1 MSNET
6 PMPQGSARRG
16 DESTDAVEPR
26 PSSAVPPTGEP
37 VAAEPDAVNPVPA
50 KTATA
55 EPVYDLVEVPSAQP
69 ASPAAAEPVAATSD
83 PAAAKADPAAA
94 PAEPVAAET
103 EPAVSRPTSEE
114 PPPRAAT
121 SAASMQTVYVPA
133 PVPPGKKGNRGFG
146 VLIALLST
154 VVFAGLY
161 ALVIATIRSVEV
173 GVFQFDFFGS
183 LAFYTPAIFF
193 FVGFVIVVVLANRA
207 SWWSYVLGSLFVGL
221 FVYFGTVGTGL
232 LVNNVL
238 GETPTA
244 AAQLLSS
251 ALSSPFI
258 IGAALLAREVSLW
271 MGALIS
277 ARGRKVKARNIDAR
291 ETFDRES
298 AARTSEYENSRYGTP
313 AGTA

>member
-6 PMPQGSARRG
+6 PTPQGSAHRG
-16 DESTDAVEPR
+16 DESTDVVEPR
-26 PSSAVPPTGEP
+26 PTTTAPSTGEP
-37 VAAEPDAVNPVPA
+37 VAAKSAPE
-50 KTATA
+50 K
-55 EPVYDLVEVPSAQP
+55 PVYDLVEVPPAQSS
-69 ASPAAAEPVAATSD
+69 SPSAAEPVAAASD
-83 PAAAKADPAAA
+83 SRAAESKPAATETGPA
-94 PAEPVAAET
+94 
-103 EPAVSRPTSEE
+103 STSEE

-133 PVPPGKKGNRGFG
+133 PVPPRKKGNRGFG
-146 VLIALLST
+146 VFIALLST

-161 ALVIATIRSVEV
+161 ALVIATIRAVEV

-193 FVGFVIVVVLANRA
+193 FVGFVIVVVFANRA

-238 GETPTA
+238 GETATEA
-244 AAQLLSS
+244 ARLLAT

-258 IGAALLAREVSLW
+258 IGAALVAREVSMW
-271 MGALIS
+271 MGAFIS

-291 ETFDRES
+291 ETFDSES

-313 AGTA
+313 EATA

>member
-6 PMPQGSARRG
+6 PAPEGAKDRRVG
-16 DESTDAVEPR
+16 AHDEEIADEKTRAVVVDKSDSGTQQSPLPLVEPVR
-26 PSSAVPPTGEP
+26 GPSHVSETPTD
-37 VAAEPDAVNPVPA
+37 VAAQTNGDAPV
-50 KTATA
+50 T
-55 EPVYDLVEVPSAQP
+55 
-69 ASPAAAEPVAATSD
+69 
-83 PAAAKADPAAA
+83 A
-94 PAEPVAAET
+94 PAEPVART
-103 EPAVSRPTSEE
+103 EQDPLPRP
-114 PPPRAAT
+114 AT

-133 PVPPGKKGNRGFG
+133 PVPPSKKGNRGFG
-146 VLIALLST
+146 VLIALIST

-161 ALVIATIRSVEV
+161 ALVIATIRAVEV

-238 GETPTA
+238 GETPPA

-258 IGAALLAREVSLW
+258 IGAALLAREVSMW
-271 MGALIS
+271 MGAIIS
-277 ARGRKVKARNIDAR
+277 ARGRKVKARNIDVR

-298 AARTSEYENSRYGTP
+298 AARTAEYENSRYGTP

>member
-6 PMPQGSARRG
+6 PAPEGAESRPVGAPDQATVSG
-16 DESTDAVEPR
+16 DERAVAVDKNNEAAAQPVPLVEPVGATSRAGETPADAV
-26 PSSAVPPTGEP
+26 
-37 VAAEPDAVNPVPA
+37 AANTVDEHA
-50 KTATA
+50 
-55 EPVYDLVEVPSAQP
+55 
-69 ASPAAAEPVAATSD
+69 AATSHTAVTSG
-83 PAAAKADPAAA
+83 PAATPAAK
-94 PAEPVAAET
+94 PVAT
-103 EPAVSRPTSEE
+103 TSQEPLPRP
-114 PPPRAAT
+114 AT

-133 PVPPGKKGNRGFG
+133 PVPPSKKGNRGFG

-161 ALVIATIRSVEV
+161 ALVIATIRAVEV
-173 GVFQFDFFGS
+173 GVLQFDFFGS

-193 FVGFVIVVVLANRA
+193 FVGFVIVVVFANRA

-238 GETPTA
+238 GETATGA
-244 AAQLLSS
+244 ARLLAT

-258 IGAALLAREVSLW
+258 IGAALVAREVSMW
-271 MGALIS
+271 MGAFIS

-291 ETFDRES
+291 DTFDSES
-298 AARTSEYENSRYGTP
+298 AARTSEYEKSRYGTP
-313 AGTA
+313 EATA

>member
-6 PMPQGSARRG
+6 PAPEGAESRPVGAPDQATVSG
-16 DESTDAVEPR
+16 DERAVAVDKNNEAAAQPVPLVEPVGATSRAGETPADAV
-26 PSSAVPPTGEP
+26 
-37 VAAEPDAVNPVPA
+37 AANTVDEHA
-50 KTATA
+50 
-55 EPVYDLVEVPSAQP
+55 
-69 ASPAAAEPVAATSD
+69 AATSHTAATSGSAAT
-83 PAAAKADPAAA
+83 PAAK
-94 PAEPVAAET
+94 PVAT
-103 EPAVSRPTSEE
+103 TSEE
-114 PPPRAAT
+114 PPPRPAT
-121 SAASMQTVYVPA
+121 SAASMQTVYKPA
-133 PVPPGKKGNRGFG
+133 PVPPSKKGNRGFG

-161 ALVIATIRSVEV
+161 ALVIATIRAVEV

-193 FVGFVIVVVLANRA
+193 FVGFVIVVVFANRA

-238 GETPTA
+238 GETATEA
-244 AAQLLSS
+244 ARLLAT

-258 IGAALLAREVSLW
+258 IGAALVAREVSMW
-271 MGALIS
+271 MGAFIS

-291 ETFDRES
+291 ETFDSES
-298 AARTSEYENSRYGTP
+298 AARTSEYEKSRYGTP
-313 AGTA
+313 EATA

>member
-6 PMPQGSARRG
+6 PAPEGAKNRAVGAHDEEIADEKTRAVVVDKSDG
-16 DESTDAVEPR
+16 DTQHPPLPLVEPVR
-26 PSSAVPPTGEP
+26 GTSHVSETPTD
-37 VAAEPDAVNPVPA
+37 VAAQTNGDAPV
-50 KTATA
+50 T
-55 EPVYDLVEVPSAQP
+55 
-69 ASPAAAEPVAATSD
+69 
-83 PAAAKADPAAA
+83 A
-94 PAEPVAAET
+94 PAEPVART
-103 EPAVSRPTSEE
+103 EQDPQPRP
-114 PPPRAAT
+114 AT

-133 PVPPGKKGNRGFG
+133 PVPPSKKGNRGFG
-146 VLIALLST
+146 VLIALIST

-161 ALVIATIRSVEV
+161 ALVIATIRAVEV

-238 GETPTA
+238 GETPPA

-258 IGAALLAREVSLW
+258 IGAALLAREVSMW
-271 MGALIS
+271 MGAIIS
-277 ARGRKVKARNIDAR
+277 ARGRKVKARNIDVR

-298 AARTSEYENSRYGTP
+298 AARTAEYENSRYGTP

>member
-1 MSNET
+1 MSNE
-6 PMPQGSARRG
+6 
-16 DESTDAVEPR
+16 
-26 PSSAVPPTGEP
+26 PPTPEGVHRGSVPEP
-37 VAAEPDAVNPVPA
+37 ERETSPAEERA
-50 KTATA
+50 ATA
-55 EPVYDLVEVPSAQP
+55 EPAGSVAEQLVVPRESAPEPGRLTEVSARGMGD
-69 ASPAAAEPVAATSD
+69 EPVAKPGSPDTV
-83 PAAAKADPAAA
+83 
-94 PAEPVAAET
+94 AEAQ
-103 EPAVSRPTSEE
+103 E
-114 PPPRAAT
+114 PPPRPAT

-133 PVPPGKKGNRGFG
+133 PVPPIKKGNRGFG

-161 ALVIATIRSVEV
+161 ALVIATIRAVEV

-193 FVGFVIVVVLANRA
+193 FVGFVIVVVFANRA

-238 GETPTA
+238 GETATEA
-244 AAQLLSS
+244 ARLLAT

-258 IGAALLAREVSLW
+258 IGAALVAREVSMW
-271 MGALIS
+271 MGAFIS

-291 ETFDRES
+291 ETFDSES
-298 AARTSEYENSRYGTP
+298 AARTSEYEKSRYGTP
-313 AGTA
+313 EATA